1 MGRYE
6 ATREKRS
13 PREIRNMTIEELEKQ
28 MDDLRVEYQRERS
41 AADEHTFKMNQIGS
55 KIHKLN
61 DMYEKLTGVDD
72 DEDELELNK
81 DEWHRN
87 EWLDD

>member
-6 ATREKRS
+6 ATGEKGNLTA
-13 PREIRNMTIEELEKQ
+13 IKNMLKEELEKQ
-28 MDDLRVEYQRERS
+28 MDDLRVEIQRERS
-41 AADEHTFKMNQIGS
+41 AADEHTFKMSQIS
-55 KIHKLN
+55 NKLHKLN
-61 DMYEKLTGVDD
+61 DMYEKLYGDD
-72 DEDELELNK
+72 DEDGLELNE